1 MPKVLLKDVVARIK
15 DKVDKDNTELE
26 FYIGG
31 EHFDNG
37 EIQITKKGIIKD
49 STIGPAFHMRFQPGD
64 VLLMSRNPHLRK
76 AGVVNFE
83 GICSDVSYVCR
94 TKDENVLMQRF
105 IPFIFQTDHFWKF
118 AEENKKGSTNFF
130 LNWSDFEK
138 YEFDLPVIEEQRKL
152 CEMMWAFEDTKTA
165 YKQLLQK
172 TDDLVKS
179 QFIEMFGDPIEN
191 EKGWRTIP
199 LLETGKCKN
208 GMNYSSKD
216 SGVEM
221 RCLGVADFQD
231 NAVIDD
237 MSVLPTVS
245 LNEKPSDD
253 YLLQDGDIVFVRSN
267 GNKALVGRSV
277 VVYPNDEPVVY
288 SGFCIRYRKNYDEL
302 LIDYLLRFFKT
313 DSVRLKMAGRGA
325 NIQNL
330 NQQILASLNVPVP
343 SIELQQEFSLFV
355 KQSDKSKF
363 VRFKSQ
369 FIEMFGDPYENNMD
383 WPMMRLSVIAKVD
396 GTMTKE
402 YEKYADYP
410 HIGIDSIEKNTG
422 VLSGYRTVKQ
432 DNVISPKYYFGPQHI
447 LYSKIRPALN
457 KVAVPDFEGLCSA
470 DCYPLLPIG
479 GFCERKFLAHV
490 LRSEYFLSYILSFSV
505 RSQMPKVNRKQL
517 EGFTFPCPPIE
528 LQRQFVTIIEQSDK
542 SK

>member
-1 MPKVLLKDVVARIK
+1 MPKVLLKDVVVRIK

-37 EIQITKKGIIKD
+37 EIQITKKGVIKD

-76 AGVVNFE
+76 AGVVDFE

-179 QFIEMFGDPIEN
+179 QFIEMFGDP
-191 EKGWRTIP
+191 
-199 LLETGKCKN
+199 
-208 GMNYSSKD
+208 
-216 SGVEM
+216 
-221 RCLGVADFQD
+221 
-231 NAVIDD
+231 
-237 MSVLPTVS
+237 
-245 LNEKPSDD
+245 
-253 YLLQDGDIVFVRSN
+253 
-267 GNKALVGRSV
+267 
-277 VVYPNDEPVVY
+277 
-288 SGFCIRYRKNYDEL
+288 
-302 LIDYLLRFFKT
+302 
-313 DSVRLKMAGRGA
+313 
-325 NIQNL
+325 
-330 NQQILASLNVPVP
+330 
-343 SIELQQEFSLFV
+343 
-355 KQSDKSKF
+355 
-363 VRFKSQ
+363 
-369 FIEMFGDPYENNMD
+369 YENSMG
-383 WPMMRLSVIAKVD
+383 WPMMGLAEVAKVD

-402 YEKYADYP
+402 YERYADYP

-432 DNVISPKYYFGPQHI
+432 DNVISPKYHFGPQHI

-490 LRSEYFLSYILSFSV
+490 LRSEYFLNYILSFSV

-517 EGFTFPCPPIE
+517 EGFRFPCPPIS
-528 LQRQFVTIIEQSDK
+528 LQRQFVRIIEQSDK
-542 SK
+542 SKFELKQAIADIDNLMKTFMTQNREKEE

>member
-1 MPKVLLKDVVARIK
+1 MSKVYLKDVVARIK
-15 DKVDKDNTELE
+15 DKVDKDNADLE
-26 FYIGG
+26 YYIGG

-37 EIQITKKGIIKD
+37 EIQITKKGVIAG
-49 STIGPAFHMRFQPGD
+49 STIGPAFHMKFVPGD

-76 AGVVNFE
+76 AGVVDFE

-105 IPFIFQTDHFWKF
+105 LLFIFQSDDFWRF

-138 YEFDLPVIEEQRKL
+138 YEFNLPPIETQRKL
-152 CEMMWAFEDTKTA
+152 VEILWSFEDTKTA
-165 YKQLLQK
+165 YKKLLEK
-172 TDDLVKS
+172 TDELVKS

-221 RCLGVADFQD
+221 HCLGVADFQD

-245 LNEKPSDD
+245 LKESPNAD

-277 VVYPNDEPVVY
+277 VVYPGDEPVVY
-288 SGFCIRYRKNYDEL
+288 SGFCIRYRKESEEL
-302 LIDYLLRFFKT
+302 LTDYLLRFFKT
-313 DSVRLKMAGRGA
+313 DSVRAKMAGRGA

-330 NQQILASLNVPVP
+330 NQQILAALNVPIP
-343 SIELQQEFSLFV
+343 SIELQKEFSLFV

-363 VRFKSQ
+363 ELKQAITDV
-369 FIEMFGDPYENNMD
+369 DN
-383 WPMMRLSVIAKVD
+383 LAK
-396 GTMTKE
+396 
-402 YEKYADYP
+402 
-410 HIGIDSIEKNTG
+410 
-422 VLSGYRTVKQ
+422 
-432 DNVISPKYYFGPQHI
+432 
-447 LYSKIRPALN
+447 ALM
-457 KVAVPDFEGLCSA
+457 
-470 DCYPLLPIG
+470 
-479 GFCERKFLAHV
+479 
-490 LRSEYFLSYILSFSV
+490 
-505 RSQMPKVNRKQL
+505 QQ
-517 EGFTFPCPPIE
+517 E
-528 LQRQFVTIIEQSDK
+528 LK
-542 SK
+542 

>member
-37 EIQITKKGIIKD
+37 EIQITKKGVIKD

-179 QFIEMFGDPIEN
+179 QFIEMFGDP
-191 EKGWRTIP
+191 
-199 LLETGKCKN
+199 
-208 GMNYSSKD
+208 
-216 SGVEM
+216 
-221 RCLGVADFQD
+221 
-231 NAVIDD
+231 
-237 MSVLPTVS
+237 
-245 LNEKPSDD
+245 
-253 YLLQDGDIVFVRSN
+253 
-267 GNKALVGRSV
+267 
-277 VVYPNDEPVVY
+277 
-288 SGFCIRYRKNYDEL
+288 
-302 LIDYLLRFFKT
+302 
-313 DSVRLKMAGRGA
+313 
-325 NIQNL
+325 
-330 NQQILASLNVPVP
+330 
-343 SIELQQEFSLFV
+343 
-355 KQSDKSKF
+355 
-363 VRFKSQ
+363 
-369 FIEMFGDPYENNMD
+369 YENNMD
-383 WPMMRLSVIAKVD
+383 WPMMRLSVVAKVD

-542 SK
+542 SKFELKQAIADIDNLMKTFMTQNREKGE